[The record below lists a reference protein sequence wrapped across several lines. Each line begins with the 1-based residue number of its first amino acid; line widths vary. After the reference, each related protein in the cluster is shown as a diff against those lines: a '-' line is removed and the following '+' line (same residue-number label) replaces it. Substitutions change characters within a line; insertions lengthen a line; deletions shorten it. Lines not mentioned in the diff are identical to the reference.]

1 MQDSVE
7 LAAMLNS
14 MTKSE
19 GGWEKASP
27 QAIAEALRAFE
38 LKRAPRCHD
47 MVQLARNNGA
57 MMCMK
62 RSWLV
67 RDCSFSQ
74 RIQFFISLPSVKLL
88 LSALRGCCTQ
98 WHAGPLENWKG
109 KELGRLW
116 RALNSVCCK
125 KKSAG
130 P

>member
-7 LAAMLNS
+7 LAAMLNL

-57 MMCMK
+57 MICMK

-67 RDCSFSQ
+67 RNCSSYQLF
-74 RIQFFISLPSVKLL
+74 RCFRSLPSVEVL
-88 LSALRGCCTQ
+88 LSALRFAAPSGMRS
-98 WHAGPLENWKG
+98 
-109 KELGRLW
+109 RL
-116 RALNSVCCK
+116 K
-125 KKSAG
+125 MEG
-130 P
+130 